1 MEFISDSVRQ
11 AVIDVFDTMLS
22 LRLEPLENAEGAG
35 IPPVITSGVV
45 GSVGMAGRINGAVYM
60 SYPEALACSIVA
72 KMMGE
77 PPSSIDQP
85 EVTDVIGELAN
96 MVAGDMKRRTSE
108 KGYHGLLVPPVVMLG
123 DAIKVDPNGAP
134 IAIFRSFRVPDCG
147 DPLSVRFYA
156 KLEA

>member
-1 MEFISDSVRQ
+1 MEFISESVRQ

-22 LRLEPLENAEGAG
+22 LRLEPLQNSDGPG
-35 IPPVITSGVV
+35 IPPAESSGIV
-45 GSVGMAGRINGAVYM
+45 GSVGMAGKINGTVYM
-60 SYPEALACSIVA
+60 SYPESLACSIVA

-77 PPSSIDQP
+77 APASIEQP

-123 DAIKVDPNGAP
+123 NGIKVDPNGAP
-134 IAIFRSFRVPDCG
+134 IAILRTFRVPDCAE
-147 DPLSVRFYA
+147 PLSVRFYA
-156 KLEA
+156 KLED